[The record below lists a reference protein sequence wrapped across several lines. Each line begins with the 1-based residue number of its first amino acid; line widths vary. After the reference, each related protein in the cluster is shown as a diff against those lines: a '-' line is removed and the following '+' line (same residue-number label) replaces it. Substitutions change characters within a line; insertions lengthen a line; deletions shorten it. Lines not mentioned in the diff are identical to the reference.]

1 MSNNKW
7 IILLLSLLFV
17 ACFIIGCQWKEMRSE
32 LQHTSDTVTIK
43 DTLWKDTTITKTE
56 YVPKVIKVVKKDT
69 VYKDNGDTIELVR
82 TQNQWEDTVISQK
95 DTVTA
100 QIYASGIDVT
110 LDSINYHIKTHTEY
124 VTTVITKTVQPKK
137 TFKDRFGIGLQVG
150 YGYGFR
156 SKQLEPY
163 VGIGVQYK
171 F

>member
-1 MSNNKW
+1 
-7 IILLLSLLFV
+7 
-17 ACFIIGCQWKEMRSE
+17 MRSE

-43 DTLWKDTTITKTE
+43 DTLWKDTTITRTE
-56 YVPKVIKVVKKDT
+56 YVPKVIKVIKKDT
-69 VYKDNGDTIELVR
+69 VYKENGDTIELVR
-82 TQNQWEDTVISQK
+82 TQNQWEDTVINAK

-137 TFKDRFGIGLQVG
+137 TFKNRFGIGLQVG